1 MHNKDSLLK
10 FLETQ
15 GVSFTLYQHARVF
28 SKADLSNMPE
38 TAGEVLKSLVLTN
51 KQHDLFLF
59 TLPLNKNADLKNL
72 EMKINSTRLS
82 FGVNQDLNPL
92 GVLPGMVSP
101 LALLNDSQ
109 KRFKYIEPVEL
120 RQYPIVNCH
129 PLDNA
134 YSIDIA
140 LLDLERLVS
149 DSGHEIVYVS
159 DCLKA

>member
-1 MHNKDSLLK
+1 MLNKDSLLK

-59 TLPLNKNADLKNL
+59 TLPLNKNADLKSL
-72 EMKINSTRLS
+72 ASKIASTRLS
-82 FGVNQDLNPL
+82 FGSNQDLVPL

-101 LALLNDSQ
+101 LALLNDVQ
-109 KRFKYIEPVEL
+109 RQFTYIEPLEL
-120 RQYPIVNCH
+120 RQYSLVNCH

-134 YSIDIA
+134 FSIDIA
-140 LLDLERLVS
+140 LNDLEKLVV
-149 DSGHEIVYVS
+149 DSGHEIIYAQ
-159 DCLKA
+159 DCLKV